1 MSFIDAIR
9 HRIHVLTRPREHERE
24 LEEELE
30 FHLGLER
37 MQQEHAAHGAISAD
51 DARFVAQRQLGNLT
65 YYKEETRRAAG
76 LGLLDDLESD
86 VRFALRSFRR
96 SPGFS
101 IVSVVTLAVG
111 IGANTAIFSAVDA
124 LLLRPLPFPEPERLM
139 VVNITAPE
147 RPDRPASDNIGW
159 SYPKFEL
166 MRGIQTAFTDVSAFM
181 GTQFTVRG
189 ANDAVRE
196 SGEFID
202 ARYLTTL
209 GIVPAF
215 GRNFL
220 AQEDYLGGP
229 RLALLSHDLW
239 HRIFNADS
247 AVLGRAI
254 SVDGSPYTVVGVL
267 PDGFHG
273 LSGDASFWIPVGAG
287 PGASWPTAVTRD
299 PDNHMYR
306 VVGRLRPGVTVE
318 QAKAV
323 MAHVGAQVDAQ
334 FPTPPS
340 FGVLHLGATT
350 RPLDALRVDTR
361 FRRMLFVLLGAVGLV
376 LLIACANVANLLLV
390 RAAGRRPEIAVRLAI
405 GAGRGRLVRQLLVES
420 MVLAVVGG
428 AASLVIAWW
437 GVKAIGSLEVTSVLR
452 YQSVLGLGSA
462 ATTGIHLD
470 FTAFAFTAT
479 LALATGLVF
488 GLVPAL
494 QATRFSVTR
503 ALKGDAPAGMR
514 GLRRLSGR
522 NALVIAEIALA
533 IVLLAASGLM
543 LRTLGELLAVRPG
556 FNPEHVLTLRV
567 NRAPDWARD
576 SIARFYDVAID
587 RLSALPGVTSVAIG
601 DCPPLSRG
609 CYDRA
614 ELARLDARAGDDLGR
629 RFVGLHWITPDWP
642 TTIGMPLVAG
652 RAFTRAD
659 GPNARKVV
667 LVNETAARQL
677 WPGENPIDRPV
688 RLRVD
693 RFANDT
699 AYVAGV
705 VADIRFGSIDS
716 LPQPDVYVSYYQ
728 LPFTHRMML
737 FVRTQGDPAALAA
750 PVRSALRDVAAG
762 FPVYDVM
769 SMEARVADAT
779 AQPRFITVLLGA
791 FAGLAL
797 LLAAIGTY
805 GVISFGVAQRT
816 VEIGVRVAL
825 GATRRDVVRLVV
837 GQGFALALVGIVCGL
852 AGAFATTR
860 VLRSLLYGVEPT
872 DPATLLGIVAMLVL
886 AVLAASWIP
895 ARRAA
900 GVPAI
905 QALRSR

>member
-1 MSFIDAIR
+1 MSFLDAIR
-9 HRIHVLTRPREHERE
+9 HRVHVLTRPREHERE
-24 LEEELE
+24 LQEELE

-37 MQQEHAAHGAISAD
+37 MQQEHAAHGTISSD
-51 DARFVAQRQLGNLT
+51 EARLVAQRQLGNLT
-65 YYKEETRRAAG
+65 YYKEETRRTAG
-76 LGLLDDLESD
+76 LGLLDDLQND

-101 IVSVVTLAVG
+101 IVSIVTLAVG

-124 LLLRPLPFPEPERLM
+124 LLLRPLPFPEPDRLM
-139 VVNITAPE
+139 VVTITAPE
-147 RPDRPASDNIGW
+147 RLDRPASDNVGW

-166 MRGIQTAFTDVSAFM
+166 MRDIQTAFTDVSAFT
-181 GTQFTVRG
+181 GTQFTVRVG
-189 ANDAVRE
+189 DEAVRE

-209 GIVPAF
+209 GIAPAF

-220 AQEDYLGGP
+220 LQEDYLGGP
-229 RLALLSHDLW
+229 RLALLSDDLW
-239 HRIFNADS
+239 HRMFNADS
-247 AVLGRAI
+247 GVLGRSI

-267 PDGFHG
+267 PEGFHG
-273 LSGDASFWIPVGAG
+273 LSGEASFWIPVGAG
-287 PGASWPTAVTRD
+287 PAVSWPTSTTRD
-299 PDNHMYR
+299 PGNHMYR
-306 VVGRLRPGVTVE
+306 VFGRLRHGVTVD

-323 MAHVGAQVDAQ
+323 MAQVGAQVDAQ
-334 FPTPPS
+334 FPAPPS
-340 FGVLHLGATT
+340 FNQLHLGATA
-350 RPLDALRVDTR
+350 RPLDALRVDSG

-376 LLIACANVANLLLV
+376 LLIACANVASLLLV
-390 RAAGRRPEIAVRLAI
+390 RASGRRPEIAIRLAI
-405 GAGRGRLVRQLLVES
+405 GAGRGRLVRQLVAES

-428 AASLVIAWW
+428 VASLVIAWW

-462 ATTGIHLD
+462 TAIRLD
-470 FTAFAFTAT
+470 VTAFAFTAT

-494 QATRFSVTR
+494 QATQFSVTR
-503 ALKGDAPAGMR
+503 ALKGDAPTALGR
-514 GLRRLSGR
+514 LRRFSGR

-533 IVLLAASGLM
+533 IVLLAGSGLM
-543 LRTLGELLAVRPG
+543 LRTLAELLAVRPG
-556 FNPEHVLTLRV
+556 FDPERVLTLRV
-567 NRAPDWARD
+567 NRAPDWSRD
-576 SIARFYDVAID
+576 SISRFFDVAIE

-601 DCPPLSRG
+601 DCAPLSRG
-609 CYDRA
+609 CYDWS
-614 ELARLDARAGDDLGR
+614 ELTRLDARGGEEIGR
-629 RFVGLHWITPDWP
+629 RMIGVHWITPDWP
-642 TTIGMPLVAG
+642 TAIGMPLVAG

-667 LVNETAARQL
+667 LVNQSAARQM

-693 RFANDT
+693 RFAHDT

-716 LPQPDVYVSYYQ
+716 LAHPDVYVSYYQ
-728 LPFTHRMML
+728 LPMTYRMML
-737 FVRTQGDPAALAA
+737 FIRTQGDPAALAA
-750 PVRSALRDVAAG
+750 PARSALREVAPG
-762 FPVYDVM
+762 FPVYDVATM
-769 SMEARVADAT
+769 DARVASAT
-779 AQPRFITVLLGA
+779 AQPRFITMLLGA

-837 GQGFALALVGIVCGL
+837 GQGFALAVAGVVCGL

-872 DPATLLGIVAMLVL
+872 DPLTLFGIVAMLVL

-905 QALRSR
+905 EALRSR